1 MATDQTFKIDPSD
14 PRSRLH
20 FIKYVTKDQDTSK
33 CWECGICGKEFKH
46 QYTLVRHLPVHTDE
60 RNFQCD
66 QCEKAFRQ
74 LSTLTQHKASK
85 HSNSKPYV
93 CEICTKS
100 FSRVSILIN
109 HKKTHAAKKI
119 FKCEVCE
126 KGFHQKINLKMHM
139 NIHTNERPYS
149 CSNCKKGF
157 NQKSNLA
164 VHQKTCC
171 QKNAVVQPNYTDCG
185 LLPANNIS
193 VTGIVQHQQGS
204 SVLQIQDHNQISVIS
219 DHNLSIQQTERV
231 DTNIIVY
238 EEESVEE
245 ISVSG
250 LEPLQSRVVQQTAQQ
265 NTYKTY
271 FGSKTGEAVLGDE
284 SALVISPIC
293 TPEYSSA
300 VARGQTPFVLFQPCK
315 GPAVIVKVRSLAGEK
330 HLLVPTSAKDFQE
343 KENTGRHTSFQG
355 GGVSHVQV
363 PIVALVQQK
372 VEPGG
377 QIRIS
382 VASPAGKTGEM
393 GANEEQPGE
402 EQLHIV
408 EEQHV
413 LYVNEE
419 GEIMM
424 ID

>member
-1 MATDQTFKIDPSD
+1 MASGTNHKIDPLD

-20 FIKYVTKDQDTSK
+20 FIKYVTKDQDTTK

-60 RNFQCD
+60 RNYQCD

-109 HKKTHAAKKI
+109 HKKTHKDNKS
-119 FKCEVCE
+119 FQCEVCE
-126 KGFHQKINLKMHM
+126 KAFHQKINLKMHM
-139 NIHTNERPYS
+139 NIHSNERPYS
-149 CSNCKKGF
+149 CSICKKGF

-171 QKNAVVQPNYTDCG
+171 KKSGAVEPNPVDWEI
-185 LLPANNIS
+185 LPTGKNIS
-193 VTGIVQHQQGS
+193 VTGI
-204 SVLQIQDHNQISVIS
+204 LQDAPCLEMTDYNQITV
-219 DHNLSIQQTERV
+219 NNNQLVMETEQADSNSMLV
-231 DTNIIVY
+231 FQGPFL
-238 EEESVEE
+238 EEPQIDKTILPKGPDNS
-245 ISVSG
+245 
-250 LEPLQSRVVQQTAQQ
+250 L
-265 NTYKTY
+265 KTY
-271 FGSKTGEAVLGDE
+271 FGSKTGEAVLGDQ
-284 SALVISPIC
+284 SALVISPIS
-293 TPEYSSA
+293 TPEYTSA
-300 VARGQTPFVLFQPCK
+300 VERGQTPFVLFQPCK
-315 GPAVIVKVRSLAGEK
+315 GPPVIVKVRSLAGEQ

-343 KENTGRHTSFQG
+343 KENSGRQSTSQ
-355 GGVSHVQV
+355 GGVSHVHV

-382 VASPAGKTGEM
+382 VASPSNNMEVGCTNA
-393 GANEEQPGE
+393 EQPDE
-402 EQLHIV
+402 AQHII

-424 ID
+424 IE

>member
-1 MATDQTFKIDPSD
+1 MAADQTYKIDPSD

-20 FIKYVTKDQDTSK
+20 FIKYVTKDSDTTK

-66 QCEKAFRQ
+66 QCDKAFRQ

-85 HSNSKPYV
+85 HSTSKPYV

-100 FSRVSILIN
+100 FCRVSILIN
-109 HKKTHAAKKI
+109 HKKTHANEKLY
-119 FKCEVCE
+119 KCEFCE

-149 CSNCKKGF
+149 CSNCQKGF

-164 VHQKTCC
+164 VHQKTCYKKKGVDVPRC
-171 QKNAVVQPNYTDCG
+171 VDLE
-185 LLPANNIS
+185 LLPSSNIT
-193 VTGIVQHQQGS
+193 VTGIVQPDTALHDQVSGNFGNID
-204 SVLQIQDHNQISVIS
+204 V
-219 DHNLSIQQTERV
+219 QTEEV
-231 DTNIIVY
+231 NTNIIVLEDNSL
-238 EEESVEE
+238 EETITTMESRAPH
-245 ISVSG
+245 S
-250 LEPLQSRVVQQTAQQ
+250 TF
-265 NTYKTY
+265 KTY
-271 FGSKTGEAVLGDE
+271 FGSKTGEAVLGDQ
-284 SALVISPIC
+284 SAMVISPIC

-315 GPAVIVKVRSLAGEK
+315 GTPVIVKVRSLAGDK

-343 KENTGRHTSFQG
+343 KENAGVQTNNTQG

-372 VEPGG
+372 VEPDG

-382 VASPAGKTGEM
+382 VASPAGGSE
-393 GANEEQPGE
+393 AEEDEEQVIE
-402 EQLHIV
+402 

-424 ID
+424 IN

>member
-1 MATDQTFKIDPSD
+1 MASDPEFKVDPSD

-20 FIKYVTKDQDTSK
+20 FIKYVTKDKETTK

-46 QYTLVRHLPVHTDE
+46 QYTLIRHLPVHTDE

-66 QCEKAFRQ
+66 MCEKAFRQ

-100 FSRVSILIN
+100 FCRVSILIN
-109 HKKTHAAKKI
+109 HKKTHANEKLY
-119 FKCEVCE
+119 KCPFCE

-139 NIHTNERPYS
+139 NIHTNKRPYS
-149 CSNCKKGF
+149 CSNCQKGF

-164 VHQKTCC
+164 VHQKTCFKKKEVNVPRSGNWELH
-171 QKNAVVQPNYTDCG
+171 QESNIFTVTG
-185 LLPANNIS
+185 LLPPPDKANCKFSHLDVRTEEVN
-193 VTGIVQHQQGS
+193 TNLIVAE
-204 SVLQIQDHNQISVIS
+204 DN
-219 DHNLSIQQTERV
+219 
-231 DTNIIVY
+231 
-238 EEESVEE
+238 SVEKTVN
-245 ISVSG
+245 IVG
-250 LEPLQSRVVQQTAQQ
+250 LKPSNQTAPQ
-265 NTYKTY
+265 NTDRTY
-271 FGSKTGEAVLGDE
+271 FGSKTGEAVLGDQ

-293 TPEYSSA
+293 TPEYTSA

-315 GPAVIVKVRSLAGEK
+315 GTPVIVKVRSLAGDK

-343 KENTGRHTSFQG
+343 KENEVVQSTNNNRG
-355 GGVSHVQV
+355 GGVSHIQV

-372 VEPGG
+372 VDPDG

-382 VASPAGKTGEM
+382 VVSPAGGSEVEQT
-393 GANEEQPGE
+393 EEDH
-402 EQLHIV
+402 EQVIE

-413 LYVNEE
+413 LYVNEN